1 MVERLM
7 ETALEYIETKIIQ
20 YVGGPGN
27 RTQVPIP
34 ARHVLQPPGHLRLF
48 VNIIDRKYNI
58 QKTLVSGINKNLRA
72 RFECSYHAGTPQ
84 LLLHLFPAIIK
95 QVTGVLNPH

>member
-1 MVERLM
+1 MGHW
-7 ETALEYIETKIIQ
+7 TKAALERVKTKIMN

-58 QKTLVSGINKNLRA
+58 QKNIG
-72 RFECSYHAGTPQ
+72 
-84 LLLHLFPAIIK
+84 
-95 QVTGVLNPH
+95 